1 MASGNYSNSE
11 QSFNGFNSDDI
22 NDHHDNSNE
31 LNDSDLDIS
40 SIQPSDSD
48 DGQSDIDISSVESSD
63 DNDDTASES
72 SIQSTGEND
81 NDDGEWLVT
90 YDPVWT
96 TDLENFE
103 VPYFTSYTGSLMPPD
118 FDCQTSH
125 LIDYFRLFYT
135 QYLADL
141 LVTHTNSYHAWCVE
155 NKQILTPDYK
165 DKLWYNVTS
174 SEMQAHLGLNI
185 LFGLSPSACTRD
197 YWSSDAFLGN
207 TFVKNMPEKQFEK
220 ITQYLH
226 CSDRRSKPPKGTLNF
241 DRLYKIREFI
251 TSLSKTF
258 QQYQSPSKY
267 CAIDEAMVRS
277 M

>member
-1 MASGNYSNSE
+1 MASGNYSDSE

-22 NDHHDNSNE
+22 NDHHNNSNE

-40 SIQPSDSD
+40 SIQSSDSG

-81 NDDGEWLVT
+81 NDDGEQLIT

-103 VPYFTSYTGSLMPPD
+103 VPYFTSYTGSLLPPD

-141 LVTHTNSYHAWCVE
+141 LVTHINLYHAWFVQ
-155 NKQILTPDYK
+155 NKQILTPDYE

-174 SEMQAHLGLNI
+174 SEMQAYLGLNSSVQTVTI
-185 LFGLSPSACTRD
+185 SSYKRLLVIGCIFG
-197 YWSSDAFLGN
+197 
-207 TFVKNMPEKQFEK
+207 
-220 ITQYLH
+220 QYICEEYH
-226 CSDRRSKPPKGTLNF
+226 ARKV
-241 DRLYKIREFI
+241 I
-251 TSLSKTF
+251 
-258 QQYQSPSKY
+258 
-267 CAIDEAMVRS
+267 
-277 M
+277 